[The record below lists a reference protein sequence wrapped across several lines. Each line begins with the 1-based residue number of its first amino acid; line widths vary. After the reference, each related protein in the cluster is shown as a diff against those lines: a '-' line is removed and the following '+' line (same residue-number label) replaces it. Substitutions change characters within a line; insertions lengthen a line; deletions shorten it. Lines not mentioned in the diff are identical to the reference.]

1 MTVQHSSFITGTV
14 HVVEEV
20 TLHTTCNDATSS
32 YRMCIRPNSIL
43 CYPIQGCIHRILSG
57 PVCLCVGS
65 PCQLYPLPTYQKD
78 ANVIMILE
86 GSYNHLANS
95 AGMG

>member
-1 MTVQHSSFITGTV
+1 M
-14 HVVEEV
+14 
-20 TLHTTCNDATSS
+20 LTCSL
-32 YRMCIRPNSIL
+32 SIAKIVL
-43 CYPIQGCIHRILSG
+43 VANTYNRGGCIHRILSG
-57 PVCLCVGS
+57 LVCLCVGS
-65 PCQLYPLPTYQKD
+65 PCPLYPLPTYQKD

>member
-1 MTVQHSSFITGTV
+1 MEAEFTTLISLINVSHNHS
-14 HVVEEV
+14 
-20 TLHTTCNDATSS
+20 A
-32 YRMCIRPNSIL
+32 PNSTASQPSKNNYGDGRTGV
-43 CYPIQGCIHRILSG
+43 YPQNFEW

-65 PCQLYPLPTYQKD
+65 PCPLYPLPTYQKD

>member
-1 MTVQHSSFITGTV
+1 M
-14 HVVEEV
+14 
-20 TLHTTCNDATSS
+20 HTSKIAKCTIPLYGS
-32 YRMCIRPNSIL
+32 
-43 CYPIQGCIHRILSG
+43 
-57 PVCLCVGS
+57 S
-65 PCQLYPLPTYQKD
+65 PCPLYPLPTYQKD